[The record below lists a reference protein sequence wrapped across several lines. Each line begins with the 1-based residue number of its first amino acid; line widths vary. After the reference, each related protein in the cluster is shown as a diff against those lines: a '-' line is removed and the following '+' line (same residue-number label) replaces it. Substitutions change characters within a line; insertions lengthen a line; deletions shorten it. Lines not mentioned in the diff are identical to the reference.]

1 MIRLEVKWIKIATD
15 IFDNKKIKQ
24 IECQPDGD
32 SIIVVWFK
40 LLCLA
45 GNTNDSGMVYI
56 TKDIPYT
63 EQMLSIQFNRPLD
76 LVQNALNVFQ
86 KFGMIHIV
94 DDILHVSNWEK
105 YQNVDGLERIRE
117 QTRKR
122 VEKHRN
128 KNKLLQLDSCNVT
141 CNATETQC
149 NAIDKDID
157 KKENKNIID
166 TVVSM
171 YNETCVSFPKC
182 TAVSEKRKKSI
193 KARLNNGYTVEDFKT
208 VFDKAEAST
217 FLKGGNKNDWKATFD
232 WLISDGNFAK
242 VLDGNYDNTS
252 HFVDYSDPNRY
263 SQKGW

>member
-1 MIRLEVKWIKIATD
+1 MLKAWKKLGNKIE
-15 IFDNKKIKQ
+15 FGKR
-24 IECQPDGD
+24 
-32 SIIVVWFK
+32 
-40 LLCLA
+40 
-45 GNTNDSGMVYI
+45 NTSKSKNF
-56 TKDIPYT
+56 YT
-63 EQMLSIQFNRPLD
+63 VTLPVTLS
-76 LVQNALNVFQ
+76 
-86 KFGMIHIV
+86 
-94 DDILHVSNWEK
+94 
-105 YQNVDGLERIRE
+105 
-117 QTRKR
+117 
-122 VEKHRN
+122 
-128 KNKLLQLDSCNVT
+128 
-141 CNATETQC
+141 NAT
-149 NAIDKDID
+149 DKDID

-193 KARLNNGYTVEDFKT
+193 KAHLNNGYTVEDFKT